1 MIVKVIFHR
10 YNKDYERKDEPRFNF
25 NPFGQAQIP

>member
-10 YNKDYERKDEPRFNF
+10 YNRIDEREDKSRFDF
-25 NPFGQAQIP
+25 NRVSQAKIP

>member
-10 YNKDYERKDEPRFNF
+10 YNKGYERKDESQFYF
-25 NPFGQAQIP
+25 DPFGQAQIS

>member
-10 YNKDYERKDEPRFNF
+10 YNKGHESEDKSQFDFDS
-25 NPFGQAQIP
+25 FGQAQIS

>member
-10 YNKDYERKDEPRFNF
+10 YNKGHESKDESQFYF
-25 NPFGQAQIP
+25 DSFGQAQIS

>member
-1 MIVKVIFHR
+1 MIVKVIFRR
-10 YNKDYERKDEPRFNF
+10 YNKGHEKEAESRFYF

>member
-10 YNKDYERKDEPRFNF
+10 YNKGHERKDESQFNF
-25 NPFGQAQIP
+25 DSFGQA